1 MVLGYTCETMAFTA
15 STTGLLERIE
25 KFVAGHLDANW
36 VSEPNPA
43 RLALLVREELRR
55 WTQSSYPGATCDG
68 AALDRNSRRRL
79 SLTIYSA
86 PVTHRVEVWGLAKD
100 EAVKPVS
107 GHTTHSWVVVA
118 GEAGAGS
125 AFEAATTQLS
135 KAGLKKV
142 EQRDGPAFSLSLWMG
157 ATAPDGCPEC
167 LGKK

>member
-1 MVLGYTCETMAFTA
+1 MAFTA

-25 KFVAGHLDANW
+25 KFVAGHLEANW

-55 WTQSSYPGATCDG
+55 WTLTSYPGATCEG
-68 AALDRNSRRRL
+68 AALEPQSRRRL

-86 PVTHRVEVWGLAKD
+86 PVTHRVEVWGLSND
-100 EAVKPVS
+100 DAVKPVS

-118 GEAGAGS
+118 SESGAGS
-125 AFEAATTQLS
+125 GFDAAAGQLS
-135 KAGLKKV
+135 KGGLKKV
-142 EQRDGPAFSLSLWMG
+142 DQRDGPIFSLSLWMG

-167 LGKK
+167 LEKK